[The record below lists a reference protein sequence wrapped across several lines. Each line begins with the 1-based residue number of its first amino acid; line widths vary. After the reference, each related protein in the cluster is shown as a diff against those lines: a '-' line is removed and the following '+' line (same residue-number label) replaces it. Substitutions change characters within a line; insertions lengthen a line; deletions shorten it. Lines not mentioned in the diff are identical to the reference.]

1 MKKVYLL
8 AAVSLLAMSLLLA
21 GCGAADK
28 SAATNATPKTEK
40 YQDMSNMDHSQMDLD
55 DHMNGNN

>member
-28 SAATNATPKTEK
+28 SAATNATQKTEQ
-40 YQDMSNMDHSQMDLD
+40 YQDMSNMDHSQMEMG